1 MRTNIFLRST
11 LRQPVKAAFLVIVMA
26 LVTFAFAARGA
37 EYLLIRQEAARLG
50 AYYRAV
56 GTIEQTRGDHWAD
69 TSEAA
74 VYLQSREEVAAVN
87 RVEYTSGII
96 QDGFS
101 NGDIDPETRTFRTT
115 FCGTLQSVDY
125 GSFSFVVDEPLLG
138 YEDYLTPGQV
148 VTLNMGVNS
157 SFDPEQAEALV
168 TGERYLAF
176 GMYAPGSPG
185 CALTADPDTGRLGEV
200 SFRLLSFSEDAYFY
214 PMPAGVPDWSD
225 PALAEWKE
233 WFDFQWEEQRALHV
247 AAVEDVSALPLTADK
262 DKGLYLTAGRWPD
275 GADTAAGNRV
285 CTING
290 QFASLRGLEVGDAL
304 TLELRDIPSLLGY
317 CDSFSELN
325 NYEVLAQARRQMETF
340 EIVGIYDSLSTF
352 HGTADRNFVYVP
364 ASAVPADF
372 AMSRRDLERD
382 VNDQGLEYGDYYD
395 YLLQELGGTGILP
408 YPGTVS
414 FVLAEPGAETA
425 FLEETRAGLE
435 KLGFRAEMEENNWEN
450 FQAAAGPM
458 ERSALVSAA
467 LFTAVLAVG
476 LALTAFLY
484 FRPRRRDMGSARALG
499 LPAARCARQAASPL
513 LLIGAL
519 GTGLGAALGWRQLE
533 RSAGEA
539 LQSLAELSGAAAE
552 SMPLSALAALW
563 AIAFALLAVL
573 AAGAAWFLATRPVL
587 GLIQGAVA
595 GRASRTPLPEPA
607 ASAAVKAGKAAGIAV
622 PLAAAPTFSAKKG
635 SPGILMTLRFV
646 WRHLVR
652 SRLKTA
658 LTVALA
664 AGFTVGL
671 SAIRLAI
678 VENGEK
684 IDWLYENTVVEAELV
699 QADSSVEMP
708 GGGFLRGSTVDA
720 LLESGYA
727 TDAYLEGAAS
737 GAAVRYEASMDET
750 GTVSADKEDVSI
762 CAIRAFGDEGTFLSE
777 AGSGKGVTITYLDGW
792 DASLF
797 PQEWSGGESFPV
809 VLPKALYDALD
820 AGESGRVGLSCRGF
834 WVCEAA
840 GYYTGAVDG
849 ADAYPVLA
857 PLSAYRQLSA
867 SRAPTYCKVHVTLTP
882 SLNRELERF
891 TEIVNT
897 AAASQGTA
905 LTALRAV
912 IWDGELRQAV
922 SPLERA
928 LELMRMLYP
937 VVLALSLL
945 SAAGVAVLFVMLLA
959 KEAAIL
965 RVQGTAKIQTILM
978 LSLQQVFTCFSGLT
992 IGLTGIL
999 LYIGG
1004 TRPDLLP
1011 GIAPGT
1017 AVCAAAYLAAGVLGA
1032 IASSAAVTGK
1042 NPLEMLQVKE

>member
-56 GTIEQTRGDHWAD
+56 GTLEQTRGDHWAD

-101 NGDIDPETRTFRTT
+101 NGDIDPETRTFRIA

-125 GSFSFVVDEPLLG
+125 GGFSFVVDEPLLG
-138 YEDYLTPGQV
+138 YEDYLAPGQV

-247 AAVEDVSALPLTADK
+247 AAVEDVSTLPLTADT

-285 CTING
+285 CAVNG
-290 QFASLRGLEVGDAL
+290 QFASLRGLKVGDAL

-317 CDSFSELN
+317 CNSFSELN
-325 NYEVLAQARRQMETF
+325 NYEVRAQARRQMETF

-364 ASAVPADF
+364 ATAVPADF

-408 YPGTVS
+408 HPGTVS

-425 FLEETRAGLE
+425 FLEETRVELE

-499 LPAARCARQAASPL
+499 LPAGRCARQAAGPL

-519 GTGLGAALGWRQLE
+519 GTGLGAVLGWRQLE
-533 RSAGEA
+533 RTAGET
-539 LQSLAELSGAAAE
+539 LRVLTDLSSGAAE
-552 SMPLSALAALW
+552 GLPVWNLAAIW
-563 AIAFALLAVL
+563 GAAFALLAVI
-573 AAGAAWFLATRPVL
+573 AAGAAWYLATRPVL
-587 GLIQGAVA
+587 GLIQGSVRPSARKRKESATV
-595 GRASRTPLPEPA
+595 GRDAPGAPSSKEMKAFDGTAHRADASHASKHRSLGA
-607 ASAAVKAGKAAGIAV
+607 A
-622 PLAAAPTFSAKKG
+622 
-635 SPGILMTLRFV
+635 MTVRFV
-646 WRHLVR
+646 WRHIVR

-658 LTVALA
+658 LTIALA
-664 AGFTVGL
+664 AGFTIGL
-671 SAIRLAI
+671 GAIRLSIAD
-678 VENGEK
+678 NGEK
-684 IDWLYENTVVEAELV
+684 IDRLYENTPVEAELL
-699 QADSSVEMP
+699 QADTGVTFP

-720 LLESGYA
+720 LLESGYV

-737 GAAVRYEASMDET
+737 GAAVRYTEDMEKS
-750 GTVSADKEDVSI
+750 GGISAGGDDVSD
-762 CAIRAFGDEGTFLSE
+762 CTIRAFADEGTFLSA
-777 AGSGKGVTITYLDGW
+777 AGSGEGAAITYLDGW

-797 PQEWSGGESFPV
+797 AQDWYGSFPV
-809 VLPKALYDALD
+809 VLPKALYDQLE
-820 AGESGRVGLSCRGF
+820 AGELGKIGLSCRGF
-834 WVCEAA
+834 RVCEAA
-840 GYYTGAVDG
+840 GYYEGSVDG
-849 ADAYPVLA
+849 ADAYPILA
-857 PLSAYRQLSA
+857 PLSAYRQLSD
-867 SRAPTYCKVHVTLTP
+867 SRAPTYCKAHVTLDP
-882 SLNRELERF
+882 ALNRELERF
-891 TEIVNT
+891 TEIVND
-897 AAASQGTA
+897 AAASQGTL

-922 SPLERA
+922 EPLERA
-928 LELMRMLYP
+928 LSLMELLYP
-937 VVLALSLL
+937 VVLVLSLL
-945 SAAGVAVLFVMLLA
+945 TAAGMAVLFVLMSA
-959 KEAAIL
+959 KDAAIL
-965 RVQGTAKIQTILM
+965 RIQGTSRLRTTVIFV
-978 LSLQQVFTCFSGLT
+978 LQQGITVLAGLAV
-992 IGLTGIL
+992 GLAGSLLWTGV
-999 LYIGG
+999 
-1004 TRPDLLP
+1004 RPELAGASL
-1011 GIAPGT
+1011 
-1017 AVCAAAYLAAGVLGA
+1017 VRAALYLAAAVAGTVL
-1032 IASSAAVTGK
+1032 SAASVTGK

>member
-50 AYYRAV
+50 TYYRAV
-56 GTIEQTRGDHWAD
+56 GTLEQTRGDHWAD
-69 TSEAA
+69 TGEAA
-74 VYLQSREEVAAVN
+74 AYLQSREDMAV
-87 RVEYTSGII
+87 VDQIEYTSGTI

-101 NGDIDPETRTFRTT
+101 NGDIDPETRTFRIA

-138 YEDYLTPGQV
+138 YEDYLAPGQV

-247 AAVEDVSALPLTADK
+247 AAVEDVSTLPLTADK

-285 CTING
+285 CAVNG
-290 QFASLRGLEVGDAL
+290 QFASLRGLKVGDAL

-317 CDSFSELN
+317 CNSFSELN
-325 NYEVLAQARRQMETF
+325 NYEVRAQARRQTETF

-364 ASAVPADF
+364 ATAVPADF

-408 YPGTVS
+408 HPGTVS

-425 FLEETRAGLE
+425 FLEETRVELE

-499 LPAARCARQAASPL
+499 LPAGRCARQAAGPL

-519 GTGLGAALGWRQLE
+519 GTGLGAVLGWRQLE
-533 RSAGEA
+533 RTAGET
-539 LQSLAELSGAAAE
+539 LRVLTGLSGGAAE
-552 SMPLSALAALW
+552 GLPVWNLAAIW
-563 AIAFALLAVL
+563 GAAFALLAVI

-587 GLIQGAVA
+587 RLIQGAA
-595 GRASRTPLPEPA
+595 QPPAKNRT
-607 ASAAVKAGKAAGIAV
+607 ASAAAGRDDPGAPSAEKMTAFDGTAHRAAV
-622 PLAAAPTFSAKKG
+622 PHTRKRCSLGVA
-635 SPGILMTLRFV
+635 MTVRFV
-646 WRHLVR
+646 WRHIVR

-658 LTVALA
+658 LTIALA
-664 AGFTVGL
+664 AGFTIGL
-671 SAIRLAI
+671 GAIRLSI
-678 VENGEK
+678 VDNGEK
-684 IDWLYENTVVEAELV
+684 IDRLYENTPVEAELL
-699 QADSSVEMP
+699 QADTGVTFP

-720 LLESGYA
+720 LLESGYV

-737 GAAVRYEASMDET
+737 GAAVRYTEDMEKS
-750 GTVSADKEDVSI
+750 GGISAGGDDVSD
-762 CAIRAFGDEGTFLSE
+762 CTIRAFADEGTFLSA
-777 AGSGKGVTITYLDGW
+777 AGSGECAAITYLDGW

-797 PQEWSGGESFPV
+797 AQDWSGSFPV
-809 VLPKALYDALD
+809 VLPKALYDQLE
-820 AGESGRVGLSCRGF
+820 AGELGKIGLSCRGF
-834 WVCEAA
+834 RVCEAA
-840 GYYTGAVDG
+840 GYYEGSVDG
-849 ADAYPVLA
+849 ADAYPILA
-857 PLSAYRQLSA
+857 PLSAYRQLSD
-867 SRAPTYCKVHVTLTP
+867 SRAPTYCKAHVTLDP
-882 SLNRELERF
+882 ALNRELERF
-891 TEIVNT
+891 TEIVND
-897 AAASQGTA
+897 AAASQGTL

-922 SPLERA
+922 EPLERA
-928 LELMRMLYP
+928 LSLMELLYP
-937 VVLALSLL
+937 VVLVLSLL
-945 SAAGVAVLFVMLLA
+945 TATGTAVLFVMMSA
-959 KEAAIL
+959 KDAAIL
-965 RVQGTAKIQTILM
+965 RIQGTSKLHTTVIFV
-978 LSLQQVFTCFSGLT
+978 LQQGITVLAGLAV
-992 IGLTGIL
+992 GLAGSLLWTGV
-999 LYIGG
+999 
-1004 TRPDLLP
+1004 RPELAGASL
-1011 GIAPGT
+1011 
-1017 AVCAAAYLAAGVLGA
+1017 VRAALYLAAAVAGTIL
-1032 IASSAAVTGK
+1032 SAASVTGK